1 MEGFGF
7 GLDFGVVAAAV
18 GFAVE
23 AADPTPLAPT
33 ALAKA
38 AVSEE
43 DSVVAVDGGRGGRG
57 VVSGAFLEV
66 AGAQNW
72 LPSVSPSPRRPS
84 FAPIL
89 TGPCVVTCLPL
100 IFIRTVPPVEIDVTG
115 GALGGV
121 DGGGGRGRG
130 AGDGFGFGLGA
141 GFDAEAQNEA
151 SSPPMETP
159 ALWSSSGACSASQS
173 ASACICACI
182 CASS

>member
-7 GLDFGVVAAAV
+7 GLDFGVVTAAV

-43 DSVVAVDGGRGGRG
+43 DSVVAVDGGRG

-72 LPSVSPSPRRPS
+72 LSSVSPSPRGPS

-89 TGPCVVTCLPL
+89 NGPCVVTCLPL
-100 IFIRTVPPVEIDVTG
+100 IFIRTAPPVEIDVTG

-130 AGDGFGFGLGA
+130 AGDGFGFGA

-159 ALWSSSGACSASQS
+159 ALWSSSGACSASHS
-173 ASACICACI
+173 VSACI
-182 CASS
+182 

>member
-7 GLDFGVVAAAV
+7 GLDFGVVTAAV

-38 AVSEE
+38 AVSKE
-43 DSVVAVDGGRGGRG
+43 DSVVAVDGGRG

-72 LPSVSPSPRRPS
+72 LSSVSPSPRRPS

-100 IFIRTVPPVEIDVTG
+100 IFIRTAPPVEIDVTGG

-130 AGDGFGFGLGA
+130 AGDGFGFGA

-159 ALWSSSGACSASQS
+159 ALWSSSGACSASHS
-173 ASACICACI
+173 VSACI
-182 CASS
+182 